1 VTGPAHLL
9 LAWRQRASAARAAA
23 GRAGGNVVTVIS
35 DRLATGSA
43 AATTPRPQRSDY
55 VLAAVVIAI
64 QLALTGASSAWGGH
78 PGTSIRD
85 YLILAAGGAALV
97 FRRRYPVAVLA
108 AAFAATFLVKSTS
121 HSGAVWVVLIV
132 AFFNAV
138 VTRRR
143 AAAIA
148 ALAAGYLA
156 AVWPPWL
163 VGSSGGKSMSFAL
176 WLAAWLLILLGT
188 AELIRLRVARSR
200 ALAHGR
206 EQEMRRRASE
216 ERMRIARD
224 LHDVLAHNISLINV
238 QANTALHLRERQPE
252 RAWTALATINEV
264 SKQALVELRS
274 VLGVLRQVDEGEP
287 RSPVPGLARV
297 DELVTQAHA
306 AGLTVKLDVTGE
318 RRPLPANIDLAAYRI
333 VQEALTNSAK
343 HAAGSQVAV
352 NIAYGDDDVAVQIED
367 AGGTRVARPD
377 RAAVLAAGG
386 NGLAGMNERVNA
398 LYGRLIV
405 GPRPEGGFRVH
416 AWLPLNGASQ

>member
-1 VTGPAHLL
+1 
-9 LAWRQRASAARAAA
+9 
-23 GRAGGNVVTVIS
+23 VVAVIS
-35 DRLATGSA
+35 DRLATGST
-43 AATTPRPQRSDY
+43 AATSARPQRSGIVFALVVIAVQLGLVGASSTWRGHTGAGTGEY
-55 VLAAVVIAI
+55 LVLAAA
-64 QLALTGASSAWGGH
+64 
-78 PGTSIRD
+78 
-85 YLILAAGGAALV
+85 GAALV

-108 AAFAATFLVKSTS
+108 AAFAATFWVKSTS
-121 HSGAVWVVLIV
+121 HAGAVWVVLIV

-138 VTRRR
+138 LTRRR

-148 ALAAGYLA
+148 ALVAGYLA
-156 AVWPPWL
+156 AVWPPWR
-163 VGSSGGKSMSFAL
+163 VGSSGGTSMSFAL
-176 WLAAWLLILLGT
+176 WLAAWLLILLVV
-188 AELIRLRVARSR
+188 AELIRLRSARAR

-206 EQEMRRRASE
+206 EQEMRRRASD

-287 RSPVPGLARV
+287 RSPVPGLAGV
-297 DELVTQAHA
+297 DELVTRAQA
-306 AGLTVKLDVTGE
+306 AGLTVKLEVAGE
-318 RRPLPANIDLAAYRI
+318 RRPLPANVDLAAYRI

-352 NIAYGDDDVAVQIED
+352 RITYGEADVAVQVED
-367 AGGTRVARPD
+367 AGGIRTARPD
-377 RAAVLAAGG
+377 RAAVLATGG
-386 NGLAGMNERVNA
+386 NGLAGMKERVNA

-416 AWLPLNGASQ
+416 AWLPLDGVPQ